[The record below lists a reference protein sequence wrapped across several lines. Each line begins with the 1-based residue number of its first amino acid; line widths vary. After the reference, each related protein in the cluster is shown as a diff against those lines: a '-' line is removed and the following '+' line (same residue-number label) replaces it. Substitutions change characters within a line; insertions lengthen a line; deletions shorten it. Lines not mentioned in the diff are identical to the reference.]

1 MSNRRM
7 INSDLF
13 SDDIFMELDDVTRLV
28 WIGLIVMSAD
38 DQGRLQ
44 DNELLIKSQIFP
56 MDNKSPDK
64 IKSSL
69 DILEGHGMIYRYK
82 SGNKKLI
89 QIVNWWKHQTPSWA
103 SASAYPPPEG
113 WIDREKYHTIGNKIA
128 STNWDTLGG
137 FNGLHSRLP
146 KSKVSGLV
154 GNESDG
160 DVNGDVNGD
169 VKSDCESSKSDE
181 IWLTFSS
188 AFEELTGIEPKP
200 TDAVVAMLAKFD
212 ELGVTVDEYRRAI
225 QEMQAGNYTVATM
238 RSPEKWVMN
247 NRNAKKPAPRVRQ
260 IDKKDEWGYI
270 PGYVSDT
277 SNEIVVRED
286 DDE

>member
-1 MSNRRM
+1 M

-69 DILEGHGMIYRYK
+69 DILESHGMIFRYK

-103 SASAYPPPEG
+103 SASAYPPPDG
-113 WIDREKYHTIGNKIA
+113 WIDREKYHIAGNKIA
-128 STNWDTLGG
+128 TANWDTLGG

-146 KSKVSGLV
+146 KRKVTGLV
-154 GNESDG
+154 GNESEG
-160 DVNGDVNGD
+160 DVNGEGE
-169 VKSDCESSKSDE
+169 CEGEGEGESSESDE
-181 IWLTFSS
+181 IWLSFSE
-188 AFEELTGIEPKP
+188 AFQELTNIKPKP
-200 TDAVVAMLAKFD
+200 TEPVVAMLAKFE
-212 ELGVTVDEYRRAI
+212 ELGVTVDEYRKAI
-225 QEMQAGNYTVATM
+225 QEMQAGGYTIASMT
-238 RSPEKWVMN
+238 SPEKWVMN
-247 NRNAKKPAPRVRQ
+247 NRTNGNKKAVGYRQTRSISPELDEFLKDAP
-260 IDKKDEWGYI
+260 IFA
-270 PGYVSDT
+270 
-277 SNEIVVRED
+277 ED
-286 DDE
+286 IK

>member
-56 MDNKSPDK
+56 MDNKSPDE

-69 DILEGHGMIYRYK
+69 DILESHGMIFRYK

-160 DVNGDVNGD
+160 DVNDDVNG
-169 VKSDCESSKSDE
+169 DCESSKSDE

-200 TDAVVAMLAKFD
+200 TDAVVAMLTKFQ

-225 QEMQAGNYTVATM
+225 QEMQAGGYTVATM
-238 RSPEKWVMN
+238 KSPEKWVMN
-247 NRNAKKPAPRVRQ
+247 NRNSKKQTSTGHVRA
-260 IDKKDEWGYI
+260 IDDKSMWGYI
-270 PGYVSDT
+270 PGYVVDT
-277 SNEIVVRED
+277 SNEEVVIND
-286 DDE
+286 D